1 MNRSLHT
8 STEIGSSLDGALKEI
23 QRRAPD
29 YLVRFPLCFTTPDEY
44 YHKFASHYPE
54 TAATSALFF
63 AKFDEGVEHV
73 RRRGARVE
81 KNSSIDD
88 PVAGMLSEAIVDAIG
103 FEDIDTPAGSSAS
116 EFRSRF
122 EQSYDE
128 GRTKG
133 GRRYFIRKRGETA
146 LLLITAL
153 GVPLYV
159 WSRFLLDPDH
169 EFRIVLVDARSSDIF
184 LGGMTEQS
192 SIGDDGADI
201 ADVISNLGLI
211 ELDVVA
217 WCNGA
222 KIALELL
229 SGAGAKIRSLTLI
242 SPSLSGPC
250 DARSDQSAYEYGLR
264 QVVTAVC
271 RKPDMAPLIARGLDQ
286 LTRPVDWDGVSGQG
300 HDRAQVLFNLPAQ
313 DYAAALKCPFSSIDS
328 LRKYA
333 RRGQDDYE
341 YPTAQRL
348 RNTGVPC
355 LLVTGAWDQ
364 VVNNRF
370 VAGVMSGL
378 GRSVTHAII
387 RGAGHYTFDLQYPYF
402 KSILTEFIERR
413 APKARV
419 RVEFKN
425 LESNS
430 LLE

>member
-1 MNRSLHT
+1 M
-8 STEIGSSLDGALKEI
+8 DGALEEI

-29 YLVRFPLCFTTPDEY
+29 YLARFPLCFTTPDEY
-44 YHKFASHYPE
+44 YHRFASHYPE

-73 RRRGARVE
+73 RRRGAHVE
-81 KNSSIDD
+81 TNSIIDD
-88 PVAGMLSEAIVDAIG
+88 PVAGMLSEAIADAIG
-103 FEDIDTPAGSSAS
+103 LEDIDALAGSPTR

-128 GRTKG
+128 GRTKD
-133 GRRYFIRKRGETA
+133 GRRYFIRKRGETV

-153 GVPLYV
+153 GIPLYV
-159 WSRFLLDPDH
+159 WSRFLLDYDH
-169 EFRIVLVDARSSDIF
+169 EFRIVLVEARSSDIF
-184 LGGMTEQS
+184 LGGMVEQS
-192 SIGDDGADI
+192 SISDDGASI
-201 ADVISNLGLI
+201 ADVISSLDLI
-211 ELDVVA
+211 ELHVVA

-229 SGAGAKIRSLTLI
+229 NGTGSKIRSLTLI
-242 SPSLSGPC
+242 SPSLSGPR

-271 RKPDMAPLIARGLDQ
+271 RKPDMASLIARGFDQ
-286 LTRPVDWDGVSGQG
+286 RTQPVDWDGVSGQG
-300 HDRAQVLFNLPAQ
+300 HGRAQVLFNLPAQ

-348 RNTGVPC
+348 NNTGVPC

-370 VAGVMSGL
+370 VAGVMSGF
-378 GRSVTHAII
+378 GGPVTHAII

-402 KSILTEFIERR
+402 KSILTEFIECR

-425 LESNS
+425 LESSSS
-430 LLE
+430 LE

>member
-8 STEIGSSLDGALKEI
+8 PIEIRSSLDGALEEI

-29 YLVRFPLCFTTPDEY
+29 YLARFPLCFTTPGEY
-44 YHKFASHYPE
+44 YHKFASHHPE
-54 TAATSALFF
+54 TAVSSASFF
-63 AKFDEGVEHV
+63 AKFDQGVEHV

-81 KNSSIDD
+81 INSGIDD
-88 PVAGMLSEAIVDAIG
+88 PVAGMLSESIADAIG
-103 FEDIDTPAGSSAS
+103 LEDFDAPAGSPAG

-133 GRRYFIRKRGETA
+133 RRYFIRKRGKTV

-153 GVPLYV
+153 GIPSHV

-169 EFRIVLVDARSSDIF
+169 EFRVVLVEARSSDLL
-184 LGGMTEQS
+184 LGGLVEQS
-192 SIGDDGADI
+192 SIRDDA
-201 ADVISNLGLI
+201 ADVAEVISHLGLT

-222 KIALELL
+222 KIGLELL
-229 SGAGAKIRSLTLI
+229 NGAGAKVRSLTLI
-242 SPSLSGPC
+242 SPSLSGLH

-271 RKPDMAPLIARGLDQ
+271 RKPEMASLIARGLEQ
-286 LTRPVDWDGVSGQG
+286 LNQPVDWDGVSGQG
-300 HDRAQVLFNLPAQ
+300 QGRAQVLFNLPAQ
-313 DYAAALKCPFSSIDS
+313 DYAAALKCPFSTIDS

-333 RRGQDDYE
+333 RRGQDDYA

-348 RNTGVPC
+348 SDAGVRC
-355 LLVTGAWDQ
+355 LLVTGASDQ

-370 VAGVMSGL
+370 VAGVMSGC
-378 GRSVTHAII
+378 GCPVTHAII

-413 APKARV
+413 APRARV

-425 LESNS
+425 LKSNGS
-430 LLE
+430 LE

>member
-8 STEIGSSLDGALKEI
+8 SIEIRSSLDGALEEI

-29 YLVRFPLCFTTPDEY
+29 YLKRFPLCFTTPDDY
-44 YHKFASHYPE
+44 YQKLVSHYPE
-54 TAATSALFF
+54 TAAPSALFF

-88 PVAGMLSEAIVDAIG
+88 PIACMLSEAIVDTIG
-103 FEDIDTPAGSSAS
+103 LEDIDAPAGSPAR

-128 GRTKG
+128 GRTKD
-133 GRRYFIRKRGETA
+133 GRRYFVRKRGETV

-153 GVPLYV
+153 GIPLYV
-159 WSRFLLDPDH
+159 WSRFLLDPNH
-169 EFRIVLVDARSSDIF
+169 EFRIVLVEARSSDIF

-192 SIGDDGADI
+192 SIGDDGADV
-201 ADVISNLGLI
+201 ADVISSLDLI
-211 ELDVVA
+211 ELHVVA

-229 SGAGAKIRSLTLI
+229 NGAGSKIRSLTLI

-271 RKPDMAPLIARGLDQ
+271 RKPDMASLIARGLDQ
-286 LTRPVDWDGVSGQG
+286 LTQPVDWDGVSGQG
-300 HDRAQVLFNLPAQ
+300 HDRAQVLFNLPTQ

-333 RRGQDDYE
+333 RRGHDDYE
-341 YPTAQRL
+341 YPTVQRL
-348 RNTGVPC
+348 SNTGVPC

-370 VAGVMSGL
+370 VAGVMSGC
-378 GRSVTHAII
+378 GGPVTHAII

-425 LESNS
+425 LESNNS
-430 LLE
+430 LE

>member
-1 MNRSLHT
+1 MNQSLHRPI
-8 STEIGSSLDGALKEI
+8 EIRSSLDGALREI

-29 YLVRFPLCFTTPDEY
+29 YLVRFPLFFTTPDEY
-44 YHKFASHYPE
+44 YHKFALHYPE
-54 TAATSALFF
+54 TAASSASFF

-88 PVAGMLSEAIVDAIG
+88 PVAGMLSEAISDAIG
-103 FEDIDTPAGSSAS
+103 LEDIDTRAGSSAR
-116 EFRSRF
+116 EFRGRF

-133 GRRYFIRKRGETA
+133 GRRYFIRKRGETV

-153 GVPLYV
+153 GIPLYV
-159 WSRFLLDPDH
+159 WSRFLLDPNH
-169 EFRIVLVDARSSDIF
+169 EFRIVLVEARSSDIF

-192 SIGDDGADI
+192 SISDDGADV
-201 ADVISNLGLI
+201 ADVISSLDWM

-222 KIALELL
+222 KIALEVLN
-229 SGAGAKIRSLTLI
+229 SAGAKIRSLTLI

-271 RKPDMAPLIARGLDQ
+271 RKPDMASLIARGLEQ
-286 LTRPVDWDGVSGQG
+286 LSQPVDWDGVSGQG
-300 HDRAQVLFNLPAQ
+300 PNRAQVLFNLPTQ
-313 DYAAALKCPFSSIDS
+313 DYATALKCPFSSIDS

-348 RNTGVPC
+348 SNTGVPC

-364 VVNNRF
+364 MVNNRF
-370 VAGVMSGL
+370 VAGVMSGC
-378 GRSVTHAII
+378 GGPVTHAIV

-402 KSILTEFIERR
+402 KSVLREFIERR
-413 APKARV
+413 APRARV
-419 RVEFKN
+419 RVEFTN
-425 LESNS
+425 LKSSSS
-430 LLE
+430 LE

>member
-8 STEIGSSLDGALKEI
+8 SIEIRSSLDSALEEI
-23 QRRAPD
+23 QRRVPD
-29 YLVRFPLCFTTPDEY
+29 YLARFPLCFTTPDGY
-44 YHKFASHYPE
+44 YHKFASYYPE

-73 RRRGARVE
+73 SRRGARVE

-88 PVAGMLSEAIVDAIG
+88 PIAGMLSEAIVDAIG
-103 FEDIDTPAGSSAS
+103 LEDIDAPAGSPAR
-116 EFRSRF
+116 EFRCCF
-122 EQSYDE
+122 EQSYDQ
-128 GRTKG
+128 GRTED
-133 GRRYFIRKRGETA
+133 GRRYFIRKRGGTV

-153 GVPLYV
+153 GIPLYV

-169 EFRIVLVDARSSDIF
+169 EFRIMLVEARSSDIL
-184 LGGMTEQS
+184 LGGMVEQS

-201 ADVISNLGLI
+201 ADIISNLGLT

-229 SGAGAKIRSLTLI
+229 NGGGAKIRSLTLI

-271 RKPDMAPLIARGLDQ
+271 RKPDMASLIARGLDQ
-286 LTRPVDWDGVSGQG
+286 LSQPVDWDGVSGRG

-328 LRKYA
+328 LRKYV

-370 VAGVMSGL
+370 VAGVISGC
-378 GRSVTHAII
+378 GGPVTHAII

-402 KSILTEFIERR
+402 KSILTEFIECR

-419 RVEFKN
+419 RVEIKN
-425 LESNS
+425 LKSSSS
-430 LLE
+430 LE

>member
-8 STEIGSSLDGALKEI
+8 STEIRASLDGALTEI

-29 YLVRFPLCFTTPDEY
+29 YLVRFPLFFTTPDEY
-44 YHKFASHYPE
+44 YNRFALHYPE
-54 TAATSALFF
+54 TAASSASFF

-73 RRRGARVE
+73 RRRGACVE
-81 KNSSIDD
+81 KNSSIED
-88 PVAGMLSEAIVDAIG
+88 PVAGMLSEAIADAIG
-103 FEDIDTPAGSSAS
+103 LEDIDTPTGSSAH

-128 GRTKG
+128 GRTKD
-133 GRRYFIRKRGETA
+133 GRRYFIRKRGETV

-153 GVPLYV
+153 GIPLYV
-159 WSRFLLDPDH
+159 WSRFLLDHDH
-169 EFRIVLVDARSSDIF
+169 EFRILLVEAGSSDIF
-184 LGGMTEQS
+184 LGGMTAQS
-192 SIGDDGADI
+192 SISDDGADV
-201 ADVISNLGLI
+201 ADVISSLGLI
-211 ELDVVA
+211 EFDVVA

-229 SGAGAKIRSLTLI
+229 NGAGATIRSLTLI

-271 RKPDMAPLIARGLDQ
+271 RKPDMASLIARGLEQ

-300 HDRAQVLFNLPAQ
+300 HDRAQVLFNLPPQ
-313 DYAAALKCPFSSIDS
+313 DYAAALKCPYSNIDS

-348 RNTGVPC
+348 SNAGVPC

-364 VVNNRF
+364 VVNNGF
-370 VAGVMSGL
+370 VTGVMSGC
-378 GRSVTHAII
+378 GGPVTHAII

-402 KSILTEFIERR
+402 KSILREFIERR
-413 APKARV
+413 APRARV
-419 RVEFKN
+419 RVEFTN
-425 LESNS
+425 LKSNGS
-430 LLE
+430 LE